1 MAEFDSIVVVGAGQ
15 AGAWTV
21 DTLRREGFKGRIVL
35 IGEEAHVPYERP
47 PLSKGILAGRQ
58 EPDSC
63 HLHGR
68 RHYHEIGV
76 ELVLGVRAERLDREG
91 QKVELSNGEAVAYD
105 RLVLAT
111 GSRVRRLSLPGVEFP
126 GVCYLRTL
134 DESLAL
140 GARLRDGARVVLVGG
155 GYIGMEVA
163 ATARGRGCRV
173 TVVELQERVMARVVP
188 DEIGRYLEA
197 VHRDQGAE
205 ILTGLG
211 VEGFERRGEDLAVLT
226 GDGRALAAD
235 AIVVGIGIQPNVE
248 LAQDAGLEVDDGVL
262 VDEFGRS
269 SDPHILA
276 AGDVARHFNPLLGRR
291 VRLESWQNAQNQ
303 AIAVARGLCGGSAP
317 YGEVPWFWSDQYDL
331 NIQIAGLPEAWGT
344 IVVRGEMA
352 EGKFIAINLEDGLV
366 TGAVAVNAP
375 RDLRFARRLIE
386 TKRPVTAEVLADIS
400 VPLKKLL

>member
-1 MAEFDSIVVVGAGQ
+1 MADIDSIVVVGAGQ

-68 RHYHEIGV
+68 QHYHEIGV

-111 GSRVRRLSLPGVEFP
+111 GSRVRRLALPGAELP

-269 SDPHILA
+269 SDPHLA
-276 AGDVARHFNPLLGRR
+276 GPPGPLGVLAERPEPGDRRGSGPVRWHRTLRRSPLVLVRSVRSQHPDRR
-291 VRLESWQNAQNQ
+291 P
-303 AIAVARGLCGGSAP
+303 ARGLGHHRGPGRDGRGQVHRHQPGGRPGDRRRRRQRASRPSVRPAADRNQAAGHGRSARRHLGSA
-317 YGEVPWFWSDQYDL
+317 Q
-331 NIQIAGLPEAWGT
+331 EAP
-344 IVVRGEMA
+344 VS
-352 EGKFIAINLEDGLV
+352 EGSSIIFGY
-366 TGAVAVNAP
+366 
-375 RDLRFARRLIE
+375 
-386 TKRPVTAEVLADIS
+386 S
-400 VPLKKLL
+400 